1 MADKEQLQEEVV
13 VTEENTDVSTPVVS
27 NTPKKK
33 VKDSKKVD
41 KKGKKKDK
49 TERVKKRRIKET
61 VSELKKVTWPKFSE
75 VAKKTGIV
83 LAVVL
88 IFGIILLGMDY
99 GLGALF
105 GLL

>member
-1 MADKEQLQEEVV
+1 MANKKQLQEEVV
-13 VTEENTDVSTPVVS
+13 VSEENADVSTPVVS
-27 NTPKKK
+27 GTPKKK
-33 VKDSKKVD
+33 EKDSKKVD
-41 KKGKKKDK
+41 KKNKKKEK
-49 TERVKKRRIKET
+49 VKKRRIKET

-83 LAVVL
+83 LAVVI
-88 IFGIILLGMDY
+88 IFGVILLGMDY